1 MNDTGVVMPV
11 YIQKPSFLKAAI
23 ESMLHQDLPY
33 FRMIIVV
40 DGAPEMIGFVEE
52 YSRNDPRIEI
62 VINETNKGVSKS
74 LNRGFDILFQDPSI
88 KYLTWVS
95 SDNIYYPNFLSTLRT
110 FLSTSPPNV
119 GLVYSSFQNIN
130 DNGNTLLTEAQLEI
144 QRNYQAMPKVNLLD
158 ACIVGVSFMY
168 KSEYAK
174 NLDGYGAEPVEDY
187 DYWLRLTQF
196 CDMAFIP
203 IELVDYRVDS
213 EYSISASLKN
223 ENHHR
228 RWRYMYH
235 LVRHQA
241 RVRLQITPELTV
253 VYIGT
258 DTENAVK
265 RAENLYD
272 QVFSNYHFKIVDR
285 SPDQSI
291 TSTLIH
297 IPHPL
302 TEFIPNPFAD
312 EHQALLAAIHS
323 IQTPYTLILGDDLF
337 PTPMFI
343 QTLIS
348 QLRNAAPSFLSS
360 SFTSN
365 YEKVVFQTELYSE
378 NPFKNQLFRTLKL
391 KEKLQ

>member
-110 FLSTSPPNV
+110 FLSTSPTNV

-130 DNGNTLLTEAQLEI
+130 DDGNTLLTEAQLEI
-144 QRNYQAMPKVNLLD
+144 QRNYQAMPKENLMD

-203 IELVDYRVDS
+203 VELVDYRVDS
-213 EYSISASLKN
+213 EFSISASLKN

-253 VYIGT
+253 VYVGT

-265 RAENLYD
+265 RAEDLYD
-272 QVFSNYHFKIVDR
+272 QVFSNYHFRIVDR

-291 TSTLIH
+291 TGTLIQ
-297 IPHPL
+297 ISHPL
-302 TEFIPNPFAD
+302 TEFISNPFVN
-312 EHQALLAAIHS
+312 EHQALLAAIRS

-348 QLRNAAPSFLSS
+348 QLRNAAPSILSS

-365 YEKVVFQTELYSE
+365 YEKVVFQTELNSE
-378 NPFKNQLFRTLKL
+378 NPFTNQLFRTLKL

>member
-1 MNDTGVVMPV
+1 MYDTGVVMPV

-23 ESMLHQDLPY
+23 ESMLNQDLLE

-40 DGAPEMIGFVEE
+40 DGAPEMIELAE
-52 YSRNDPRIEI
+52 RYSRKDARIEML
-62 VINETNKGVSKS
+62 INETNQGVSKS
-74 LNRGFDILFQDPSI
+74 LNRGFDLLFQDPSI
-88 KYLTWVS
+88 KFVTWVS
-95 SDNIYYPNFLSTLRT
+95 SDNIYYPNFLSKLRNTL
-110 FLSTSPPNV
+110 SASDPQV
-119 GLVYSSFQNIN
+119 GLVYSSFQHIN
-130 DNGNTLLTEAQLEI
+130 DDGKTLLNEDQLQL
-144 QRNYQAMPKVNLLD
+144 QRNYQAMSKESLLD

-168 KSEYAK
+168 RSEYAK
-174 NLDGYGAEPVEDY
+174 KIDGYRAEPVEDY
-187 DYWLRLTQF
+187 DYWLRLTYF
-196 CDMAFIP
+196 CDMVFIP
-203 IELVDYRVDS
+203 VELVDYRVDS
-213 EYSISASLKN
+213 ELSISTSLKS
-223 ENHHR
+223 ENQHR

-258 DTENAVK
+258 NTENAVK
-265 RAENLYD
+265 RAEDLYD

-302 TEFIPNPFAD
+302 TEFISNPFAD
-312 EHQALLAAIHS
+312 EHQALLTAIHS
-323 IQTPYTLILGDDLF
+323 IQTPYTLILGDSFF

-348 QLRNAAPSFLSS
+348 HFRNADPSFLSS

-365 YEKVVFQTELYSE
+365 YEQVVFQTDLNSE
-378 NPFKNQLFRTLKL
+378 YPFTNQLFRTFKL